1 MHPQLQ
7 VLVTFVVSLFP
18 LAVYCL
24 ILAGVNRRDR
34 PLLVRGLW
42 DFAGVL
48 AAVSGMLL
56 WTGPVLLQHLM
67 RRSFVESVAQDSP
80 QPFDE
85 FWARWWLI
93 WAAYYVLIIA
103 GAALLLVLRS
113 SVTVV
118 YNVDA
123 ERLPGALV
131 KTLHHLGFDIAQN
144 QHHQVLIAPAKS
156 LTPAGPGS
164 AEPGSVGPGN
174 AEPGGEGPQPFSAAV
189 EFDVFPSMCHATL
202 HWYAQDATVRK
213 EVELELPKQLADCR
227 PADNPAGL
235 WFLSASSVLFAFI
248 ILGTATYILATLY
261 GR

>member
-1 MHPQLQ
+1 MHPQFQ
-7 VLVTFVVSLFP
+7 VLLTFVVSLFP

-24 ILAGVNRRDR
+24 ILAGINRRDR
-34 PLLVRGLW
+34 PLVVRGVW

-48 AAVSGMLL
+48 AALSGILL

-85 FWARWWLI
+85 FWSRWWLI
-93 WAAYYVLIIA
+93 WAAYYVLVVA

-113 SVTVV
+113 SVTAV

-123 ERLPGALV
+123 ERLPEALV

-156 LTPAGPGS
+156 LTPAS
-164 AEPGSVGPGN
+164 PGN
-174 AEPGGEGPQPFSAAV
+174 ADSGGDGPQPFSAAV

-202 HWYAQDATVRK
+202 HWYAEDAKVRH
-213 EVELELPKQLADCR
+213 EVELELPKQVADFR

-235 WFLSASSVLFAFI
+235 WFLSASSVLFGFI
-248 ILGTATYILATLY
+248 ILGTAIHILSTLY
-261 GR
+261 PR

>member
-1 MHPQLQ
+1 MHPQFQ
-7 VLVTFVVSLFP
+7 VLLTFVVSLFP

-24 ILAGVNRRDR
+24 ILAGINRRER
-34 PLLVRGLW
+34 PLVARGVW

-48 AAVSGMLL
+48 AALSGILL

-67 RRSFVESVAQDSP
+67 RRSFVENVAQDSP
-80 QPFDE
+80 QPFED
-85 FWARWWLI
+85 FWTRWWLI
-93 WAAYYVLIIA
+93 WAAYYVLIVA
-103 GAALLLVLRS
+103 GAALLLVLRG

-156 LTPAGPGS
+156 LAPTGPAGAAGS
-164 AEPGSVGPGN
+164 ATN
-174 AEPGGEGPQPFSAAV
+174 DNGPQPFSAAV

-202 HWYAQDATVRK
+202 HWYTDDRK
-213 EVELELPKQLADCR
+213 IRNEVELELPKQLADSR
-227 PADNPAGL
+227 PADNPAAL
-235 WFLSASSVLFAFI
+235 WFLSASTVLFGFI
-248 ILGTATYILATLY
+248 ILGTAAYILGTLY
-261 GR
+261 PR